1 MPNITPSIL
10 ERPGTMAIHALRVLN
25 PRRAPAIIQ
34 IRAHQQINR
43 NSQVPH
49 QTVADNLHTAEA
61 RQDFTHF
68 IGAEPAHV
76 AGAGGVGGVEAD
88 AAAGGHG
95 GEEGGAGVAE
105 GLEGLVQIESAE
117 AAGVG
122 FAEVGEAVGGVVDL
136 RG

>member
-1 MPNITPSIL
+1 MT
-10 ERPGTMAIHALRVLN
+10 IHALRVLH

-34 IRAHQQINR
+34 IGAHQQIDRNR
-43 NSQVPH
+43 QIAH
-49 QTVADNLHTAEA
+49 QAVADNLHAGEA
-61 RQDFTHF
+61 RQDFAHF
-68 IGAEPAHV
+68 VGAEPAHV

-105 GLEGLVQIESAE
+105 GLEGLVQIEGAE